1 MEKILSDFM
10 EMVTVDAISYDERK
24 VADICLKKLHELGC
38 TDIYEDNAG
47 EKVGGNTGNIFA
59 RFPGTLPGSILF
71 SAHMDRMP
79 QGFGIEPVI
88 ENGVVSTKGDTIL
101 AADDLGGIAAIFDG
115 IRKLGYDPKDIK
127 LVLISHGHFDHVG
140 AAKAVI
146 EYTGAKLYASKEDLA
161 AIEGRDFTALRNR
174 GEAYS
179 GVTPD
184 EFFADDKPITLGH
197 ITIKTMLTSGHTP
210 GTTSFFFEDRGADGK
225 VYKLALH
232 GGLGLNTL
240 TANSPD
246 DVPRV
251 KAARQKFTNF
261 FISM

>member
-1 MEKILSDFM
+1 MEKILSDFL

-59 RFPGTLPGSILF
+59 RFPGTLPGAILF

-115 IRKLGYDPKDIK
+115 IRKLKESGKPHPTVEILLTICEEKGLLGSSGFRSNGVQEKKSEATFMAGIGSAK
-127 LVLISHGHFDHVG
+127 GVNLV
-140 AAKAVI
+140 AKASAGLLS
-146 EYTGAKLYASKEDLA
+146 EDPSKFGKAFLLQALPMTQGIYGMVA
-161 AIEGRDFTALRNR
+161 AFLIISSCSGDFTCKGYERSAI
-174 GEAYS
+174 
-179 GVTPD
+179 
-184 EFFADDKPITLGH
+184 ITL
-197 ITIKTMLTSGHTP
+197 MLC
-210 GTTSFFFEDRGADGK
+210 AM
-225 VYKLALH
+225 
-232 GGLGLNTL
+232 
-240 TANSPD
+240 
-246 DVPRV
+246 
-251 KAARQKFTNF
+251 
-261 FISM
+261 FIPPSM